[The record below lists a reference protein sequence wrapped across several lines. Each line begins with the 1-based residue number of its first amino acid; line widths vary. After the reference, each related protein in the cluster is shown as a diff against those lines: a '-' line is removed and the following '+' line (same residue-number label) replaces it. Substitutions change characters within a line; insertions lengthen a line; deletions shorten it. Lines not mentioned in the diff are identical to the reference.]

1 MNTIGSLSF
10 SLSPNY
16 ISRLSGNPR
25 GRPCSMKAKQKLKEI
40 VSLEAINPNL
50 KELEKVKCQSNLN
63 HDLVKEAN
71 KNVDDK
77 FSPASKETLYAVVK
91 AQYQIQ
97 LFKNFD
103 CVS

>member
-50 KELEKVKCQSNLN
+50 KELEKVKCQINLN
-63 HDLVKEAN
+63 HDLN
-71 KNVDDK
+71 
-77 FSPASKETLYAVVK
+77 
-91 AQYQIQ
+91 
-97 LFKNFD
+97 
-103 CVS
+103 